1 MHQLVRKRR
10 AVRRHDTIA
19 DHRALTK
26 SEVNFLILITTFA
39 GFYLA
44 SAPETSVF
52 RTFRI
57 AYTLVSTLLVGGGT
71 GTLDHFFE
79 RRFVRA
85 RSLLYSARFSCRQS
99 NVSPRQLLVASIIYL
114 PAVFA
119 LIMLDKP

>member
-1 MHQLVRKRR
+1 M
-10 AVRRHDTIA
+10 
-19 DHRALTK
+19 
-26 SEVNFLILITTFA
+26 NFLILITTFA

-79 RRFVRA
+79 QCALRMSTIERIPPTTARR
-85 RSLLYSARFSCRQS
+85 LDYL
-99 NVSPRQLLVASIIYL
+99 SPRSFRLDHARQ
-114 PAVFA
+114 AVSAFG
-119 LIMLDKP
+119 LMNDCT